1 MLRSIKSFDIKGQT
15 VLMRLDLNV
24 PLSGENID
32 DDFRIK
38 ACLPTINYCLSEG
51 ASIVIMSHLGRP
63 NGKFDK
69 KYSLIPVGESLA
81 SMLELP
87 IKFSEDCISQ
97 DAIDTSLSL
106 KQGEV
111 HLLENLRFYNQEEE
125 NDPDFSNKLSRHGR
139 LYINDA
145 FGTSHR
151 MHASNYGVIDNF
163 KNYGMGLLIEKEV
176 QYLKEIINKPK
187 RPLVLL
193 LGGAKVSTKLDLI
206 NRYIHKADKI
216 IIGGG
221 MAFTFLKAMGYNVG
235 KSLLESSMI
244 EKAKSIMD
252 LARVSGKTILFPID
266 FICAEGIDSLPIK
279 SGINT
284 RNIPENLMGL
294 DIGPQSIE
302 IFNEALGD
310 SSTVIWNGPMGVFEK
325 SSFSNGTKLIADNL
339 VRLVDENI
347 NVIAGGGDT
356 ASALKL
362 FNLIEKI
369 THVSTGGGASLELM
383 SGKSLKALERLEV

>member
-24 PLSGENID
+24 PLSGENIN

-81 SMLELP
+81 SMLEIP

-106 KQGEV
+106 KQGEI
-111 HLLENLRFYNQEEE
+111 HLLENLRFYKQEEE
-125 NDPDFSNKLSRHGR
+125 NDLDFSNKLSRHGR

-176 QYLKEIINKPK
+176 QYLKGIINKPK

-252 LARVSGKTILFPID
+252 LARVSGKTILIPID

-302 IFNEALGD
+302 IFNEALDD
-310 SSTVIWNGPMGVFEK
+310 SSTVIWNGPMGVFER
-325 SSFSNGTKLIADNL
+325 SCFSNGTKLIADNL

-362 FNLIEKI
+362 YNLIEKI
-369 THVSTGGGASLELM
+369 THVSTGGGASLQLM

>member
-24 PLSGENID
+24 PLSGEKID

-38 ACLPTINYCLSEG
+38 ACLPTINYCLNEG

-63 NGKFDK
+63 NGKYDK
-69 KYSLIPVGESLA
+69 NYSLIPIGESLA
-81 SMLELP
+81 SMLEIP

-106 KQGEV
+106 KPGEI
-111 HLLENLRFYNQEEE
+111 HLLENLRFYKQEEE
-125 NDPDFSNKLSRHGR
+125 NDTDFSNMLSRHGR

-145 FGTSHR
+145 FGTTHR
-151 MHASNYGVIDNF
+151 RHASNYGVIDNF

-193 LGGAKVSTKLDLI
+193 LGGAKVSTKIELI
-206 NRYIHKADKI
+206 DRYIHKADKI

-221 MAFTFLKAMGYNVG
+221 MAFTFFKAMGYNIG

-244 EKAKSIMD
+244 EKAKSIID
-252 LARVSGKTILFPID
+252 LARVSGKSILFPVD
-266 FICAEGIDSLPIK
+266 LICAEDMDSVPSN
-279 SGINT
+279 SGINF

-294 DIGPQSIE
+294 DIGIQSVE
-302 IFNEALGD
+302 NFNEALNVA
-310 SSTVIWNGPMGVFEK
+310 STIIWNGPMGVFEK
-325 SSFSNGTKLIADNL
+325 SSFSNGTKLIANNL
-339 VRLVDENI
+339 VRLAEENVS
-347 NVIAGGGDT
+347 VIAGGGDT
-356 ASALKL
+356 ASALKY

>member
-81 SMLELP
+81 SFLELP

-206 NRYIHKADKI
+206 KRFIHKADKI

-244 EKAKSIMD
+244 EKAKSFMD
-252 LARVSGKTILFPID
+252 LARVSGKTILLPVD
-266 FICAEGIDSLPIK
+266 FICAEGIDSFPIK
-279 SGINT
+279 NGINT

-294 DIGPQSIE
+294 DIGPQSIK
-302 IFNEALGD
+302 IFNEALDD